1 MNWAVLVYGK
11 HGSCGSQRH
20 SQRGRGLAQAAA
32 AYIGSRAITF
42 NAAGWS
48 EGLNRYAKLGA
59 EKEFTILAV
68 IGESLTTAE
77 MLIIPAKGET
87 VWLERG

>member
-1 MNWAVLVYGK
+1 MWQPAT
-11 HGSCGSQRH
+11 
-20 SQRGRGLAQAAA
+20 LAARAWTRSSGGG
-32 AYIGSRAITF
+32 IEPRAITF

-48 EGLNRYAKLGA
+48 EGLNRYAKPGA
-59 EKEFTILAV
+59 EKECTISAV